1 MMEKDNQSIRDKTI
15 KDFGEQFDKFSSF
28 ENDKYWADLDHL
40 KDLLGN
46 TFSFLEIKDKIIAE
60 IGCGNGRIVH
70 MLQKL
75 NPSKTHVV
83 EPSKSIEIVKKNNIN
98 YHNINYHNIDGA
110 NFMLEEK
117 CDYIFSLGVIHHIK
131 KPDDVIKNIFYHL
144 KEKGI
149 FVCSVY
155 AKEKN
160 TVLIFLLKILG
171 FTKKIDDKYVFMLSF
186 FFNTML
192 VPYAYLCKVLPFE
205 LPMKKYLIERFM
217 KNNFKNRTHIIFD
230 QLNPEYAK
238 FYKKE
243 EICELIEK
251 NGFTVEQTYDSAGN
265 NWAVRAIKK

>member
-1 MMEKDNQSIRDKTI
+1 MIKKDDQRIRDKTI
-15 KDFGEQFDKFSSF
+15 DDFGSQFEKFSSF

-60 IGCGNGRIVH
+60 IGCGNGRIVN

-75 NPSKTHVV
+75 NPSKTYVV

-98 YHNINYHNIDGA
+98 NNNIYYHNVDGA
-110 NFMLEEK
+110 NFILEEK

-131 KPDDVIKNIFYHL
+131 NPDDVIKNIYNHL
-144 KEKGI
+144 IEKGT
-149 FVCSVY
+149 FFCSVY

-160 TVLIFLLKILG
+160 KVLINFLNILS

-186 FFNTML
+186 IFNSML
-192 VPYAYLCKVLPFE
+192 VPYTYLCKALPFE
-205 LPMKKYLIERFM
+205 LPMKKYLVERFM

-251 NGFTVEQTYDSAGN
+251 NGFTVEQIYDSAGN